1 MTELNLFLPITPY
14 TLSIAENLIES
25 NIVLPKAKNILVNPH
40 GLDYKNEL
48 WDEVYNGNC
57 SREVSNNK
65 FSRYLNFFKQIL
77 VFRRLNKQILK
88 FKNVKI
94 SYYYVDLAHILSNS
108 IFFNFCNIE
117 SRYIL
122 EDGLLNY
129 YKLSLKNKMLSKRSV
144 NYLLV
149 FFGLKTKKFEGDI
162 TGIEMNIVNNQY
174 VYFPKL
180 ALVPGKSLQIPF
192 NKYSYPLNNKVLVL
206 GQEPIVS
213 FISKNDYLNSLKKVI
228 TEVKKEFENFD
239 FYYKPHHHGKKDL
252 AKKTLKKELGNSLF
266 YIDENQPIHKII
278 KNIQPSMVVSFG
290 STASLN
296 LKLILPDNIK
306 SSVYLL
312 RNNKL
317 SVNKN
322 LENLFSKMNIN
333 IIELDCV

>member
-1 MTELNLFLPITPY
+1 MTKLNLFLPITPY

-25 NIVLPKAKNILVNPH
+25 NIVLPNVKNILVNPH

-57 SREVSNNK
+57 SREVGNNK
-65 FSRYLNFFKQIL
+65 FLRYLNFLKQIL
-77 VFRRLNKQILK
+77 VFRILNKQILK
-88 FKNVKI
+88 FKNAKI
-94 SYYYVDLAHILSNS
+94 NYYYVDLAHVLSNS
-108 IFFNFCNIE
+108 IFFNFGNIE
-117 SRYIL
+117 SRYII

-129 YKLSLKNKMLSKRSV
+129 YKLSLKDKMLSKRSI
-144 NYLLV
+144 NYLLA
-149 FFGLKTKKFEGDI
+149 FFGLKTKNFEGDI

-180 ALVPGKSLQIPF
+180 AIRPSKSLQIPF
-192 NKYSYPLNNKVLVL
+192 NKYSYSLNNKVLVL
-206 GQEPIVS
+206 GQEPIIS
-213 FISKNDYLNSLKKVI
+213 IISKNDYLNSLKKVI
-228 TEVKKEFENFD
+228 TEVKKEFEIFD

-252 AKKTLKKELGNSLF
+252 AKKILKKELGNSLF
-266 YIDENQPIHKII
+266 YIDDNQPIHKII
-278 KNIQPSMVVSFG
+278 NNIKPSMVVSFG

-296 LKLILPDNIK
+296 LKLILPDNVK

-312 RNNKL
+312 RNSKL
-317 SVNKN
+317 TVNEN